1 MFKRIREVF
10 TKEFWNLKNV
20 AASPR
25 RMFVVKQ
32 VRIFSLAIRGFN
44 EDRVQVRASALTY
57 YTLLSIVPIAAMAF
71 GIAKGF
77 GIDEKLRQ
85 YIYTSF
91 ASQKDVAQ
99 VIIDFS
105 DKYLLNISGGLIAG
119 IGVLVLLW
127 TVMRLLSNIEL
138 SFNDI
143 WQIKKSRVM
152 GRKISDYISLVVIA
166 PVLLVASSGVTV
178 FLSNQ
183 AQSGAETIPLIGYLG
198 PVLGFIA
205 MIIPYVLVWLVFT
218 LLFIVMP
225 NTKVKFG
232 SAFTAGVIAGTMFQL
247 FQLLYITF
255 QSKLFDY
262 NDVYGSFAV
271 LPLFLVWL
279 QLSWLIV
286 LFGAEVAFAN
296 QNVGH
301 YEAESETI
309 NISHHMKRTV
319 SLMIARLISLNFR
332 NGIAPM
338 TAEQI
343 ANKLDLPVRL
353 VRDILYELLQIG
365 LVSETVTLNIKEN
378 AYQPATDIG
387 RLTVGIVINM
397 LDRRGQDIILSE
409 SQTELEKMIK
419 IVDGFAEDIEN
430 SKNNKLLVDI

>member
-1 MFKRIREVF
+1 
-10 TKEFWNLKNV
+10 
-20 AASPR
+20 
-25 RMFVVKQ
+25 
-32 VRIFSLAIRGFN
+32 
-44 EDRVQVRASALTY
+44 
-57 YTLLSIVPIAAMAF
+57 
-71 GIAKGF
+71 
-77 GIDEKLRQ
+77 
-85 YIYTSF
+85 
-91 ASQKDVAQ
+91 
-99 VIIDFS
+99 
-105 DKYLLNISGGLIAG
+105 
-119 IGVLVLLW
+119 
-127 TVMRLLSNIEL
+127 
-138 SFNDI
+138 
-143 WQIKKSRVM
+143 M

-332 NGIAPM
+332 DGIAPM

-419 IVDGFAEDIEN
+419 VVDGFADDIEK

>member
-1 MFKRIREVF
+1 MFDRIKQIF
-10 TKEFWNLKNV
+10 TKEYWNLKNV

-25 RMFVVKQ
+25 RMYIVKQ
-32 VRIFSLAIRGFN
+32 VRIFSLALRGFN

-57 YTLLSIVPIAAMAF
+57 YSLLSIVPVAAMAF

-77 GIDEKLRQ
+77 GIDDKLHE
-85 YIYTSF
+85 YIFNTFS
-91 ASQKDVAQ
+91 SQKEVADA
-99 VIIDFS
+99 ILNFS

-119 IGVLVLLW
+119 VGVVVLLW

-178 FLSNQ
+178 FISKQ
-183 AQSGAETIPLIGYLG
+183 VSSSSEAFPLIGYIG
-198 PVLGFIA
+198 PILGFFA
-205 MIIPYVLVWLVFT
+205 SIIPYVLVWLVFT
-218 LLFIVMP
+218 LLYIVMP

-232 SAFTAGVIAGTMFQL
+232 SAFAGGIIGGTMFQI
-247 FQLLYITF
+247 FQWAYVNF
-255 QSKLFDY
+255 QSSLFHY
-262 NDVYGSFAV
+262 GQVYGSFAA

-286 LFGAEVAFAN
+286 LFGAEIAFAN

-301 YEAESETI
+301 YEAESETV
-309 NISHHMKRTV
+309 NISHHMKRIV
-319 SLMIARLISLNFR
+319 SLMVARLIAVNFR
-332 NGIAPM
+332 DGVPPM
-338 TAEQI
+338 TSDEI

-365 LVSETVTLNIKEN
+365 LVSETITQNVKEN

-387 RLTVGIVINM
+387 KLTIALVISM
-397 LDRRGQDIILSE
+397 LDKRGQDKLLSE
-409 SQTELEKMIK
+409 SKAELEKMVK
-419 IVDGFAEDIEN
+419 IVDGFNDEIEK
-430 SKNNKLLVDI
+430 SKNNKLLVEI